1 MQLIDTAKG
10 IVTDVRAHWRT
21 PAPGNYV
28 AYKEYLMLSLGW
40 MGMRLATTFGISFA
54 VGDGLTAMTL
64 HMTNRDL
71 LIMGYICTAIG
82 YAIAPLNSYIL
93 ENLRSRAG
101 KYRVYAKL
109 AIPSSLLALFALF
122 FPYEK
127 VGYTRMVVSLF
138 LIGQI
143 QGYVQNWFSTGVSN
157 LVFVI
162 SPNSEERV
170 RIMTVTSIIHN
181 FAPSLTGI
189 LIPVLSDVVADGDLY
204 NIRTYRMIY
213 PVVIIIG
220 MLLSVCAYKGVSER
234 IVQPRTRMTNIGF
247 VESFRAVAGNR
258 LFWIKCCDMWN
269 DFLENAKNC
278 LLQWVFYYGKVGSM
292 SMYGIVN
299 TVTYNSAMWAMLA
312 APYMIKKL
320 GKKRFKIFV
329 NAIQVLVIMA
339 LMVTYKKS
347 VFLIG
352 ICFFIDRFCAT
363 TEVVDR
369 AIESDMRDYQQY
381 ISGERVDGAFG
392 VIQTYVGGVVGAA
405 TNLFIP
411 WVYKRNGFD
420 GTDYSVLD
428 VFTNYDAD
436 KPLSQQT
443 RNPNCVL
450 YSLLDVLLKVSLVG
464 SVVDIVPWLF
474 YNLSETQ
481 QKAIIKVITIR
492 SAAEDK
498 SAGSVEDRLYCEACE
513 AVHESFVLADE
524 EPIDFDPVKDRRQK
538 KAARAHNED
547 LEIAAFVREELDR
560 YHTEYGRAALEL
572 SRLIVSGTAEKFY
585 ENYDAILAAAVALPA
600 GENKRER
607 NLRKNAVNN
616 ARAVKGSKRLIEKYY
631 PNGLQEYSGT
641 LYEEAC
647 ELPEDTKEQR
657 KAKRK
662 AISEANHSR
671 KIYGRATKPYLV
683 AMSDLILFDA
693 YENPL
698 AFTADYDEAKERLT
712 AVGQ

>member
-1 MQLIDTAKG
+1 MQLIQTAKS
-10 IVTDVRAHWRT
+10 VLTDVRAHWRT

-28 AYKEYLMLSLGW
+28 AYKEYMMLAVGW
-40 MGMRLATTFGISFA
+40 MGMRLATTFGITFA
-54 VGDGLTAMTL
+54 VGNGLTAMTL

-82 YAIAPLNSYIL
+82 YALAPLNSYIL

-109 AIPSSLLALFALF
+109 AIPASLLSLFALF

-127 VGYTRMVVSLF
+127 VGYVRMVVSLF
-138 LIGQI
+138 IIGQI
-143 QGYVQNWFSTGVSN
+143 QGYVQNWFITGVSN

-170 RIMTVTSIIHN
+170 RVMTVTSVVHN
-181 FAPSLTGI
+181 FAPSLTDI
-189 LIPVLSDVVADGDLY
+189 LIPVFSDVLADGDLY

-213 PVVIIIG
+213 PAIIIVG

-299 TVTYNSAMWAMLA
+299 TITYNSAMWAMLA
-312 APYMIKKL
+312 APAMIKRL
-320 GKKRFKIFV
+320 GKKRFKIVV
-329 NAIQVLVIMA
+329 NAVQVFVILA
-339 LMVTYKKS
+339 LMVTYKTS
-347 VFLIG
+347 VFLIAV
-352 ICFFIDRFCAT
+352 CFFIDRFCAT

-369 AIESDMRDYQQY
+369 AIESDIRDYQQY

-392 VIQTYVGGVVGAA
+392 VIQTYVGGAVGAV

-411 WVYKRNGFD
+411 WVYQKNGFD
-420 GTDYSVLD
+420 GTDYNVLN
-428 VFTNYDAD
+428 VYDD
-436 KPLSQQT
+436 KGRYNQG
-443 RNPNCVL
+443 NVL
-450 YSLLDVLLKVSLVG
+450 YKLLDVLLKVSLAG
-464 SVVDIVPWLF
+464 SIIDIVPWLF

-513 AVHESFVLADE
+513 AVRESFDLANE
-524 EPIDFDPVKDRRQK
+524 EPVDCDAIKDRRQK
-538 KAARAHNED
+538 KAARAHNGE

-560 YHTEYGRAALEL
+560 YHTEYGQAALEL

-585 ENYDAILAAAVALPA
+585 ENYDAILAAATALPA
-600 GENKRER
+600 GANKRER
-607 NLRKNAVNN
+607 NLRKNAVSN
-616 ARAVKGSKRLIEKYY
+616 ARAVKSSKRLIEKYY

-641 LYEEAC
+641 QYEEAC
-647 ELPEDTKEQR
+647 ELPEETKEQR

-662 AISEANHSR
+662 AISEANRSR

-683 AMSDLILFDA
+683 AMRDLILYDA
-693 YENPL
+693 YEDPS
-698 AFTADYDEAKERLT
+698 AFTADYDGAKERL
-712 AVGQ
+712 AAIGQ